1 MYVSKYPYIIFREY
15 PDYGYL
21 TDNRNFGYDTQSKSM
36 IKVGDRVISK
46 SGCVFYSVLSEVP
59 EDVSVIVSR
68 LMPIFINAPYDII
81 YNDACEFYAELAQ
94 GGFVFCN
101 NEYTE
106 WSRDSYFSYANAEPV
121 ELSQVVSDDFAHE
134 DVFGETQQLTRV
146 QVDVSGFCNEKC
158 VHCYIPESCK
168 RGLMSLDLFARIVE
182 QCRDNNVLNITISGG
197 EPMINPN
204 LIHFLNLCGQ
214 NNFSVNLLTNLTLL
228 SDEILHVLVAN
239 PLISVQTSLYSMNED
254 IHDSIT
260 RLPGSFRK
268 TIQAIRLLHQH
279 NIPIQ
284 INCPIMK
291 QNKDDYS
298 DVMTWAQ
305 SMNIEA
311 DSDYMLFGC
320 YDCSKKNLK
329 CRLSL
334 SEVEAVV
341 TSQCES
347 GAYVDKLFT
356 EASNKQLD
364 ENQPICSV
372 CSASICISNQG
383 NVYPCEGWQGYSVGS
398 ILESSLLDI
407 WRSSE
412 RVLMLRKLKLGD
424 FPQCVSCDYIRYC
437 SPCLYR
443 NANENSG
450 DFHKVSPYFCKV
462 AELQK
467 RVVEQ
472 EIYKRNNG

>member
-1 MYVSKYPYIIFREY
+1 MYVSKYPHIIFREY

-46 SGCVFYSVLSEVP
+46 TGCVFYYVLSETP
-59 EDVSVIVSR
+59 QDITVIVSR
-68 LMPIFINAPYDII
+68 LMSIFTNAPYDEI
-81 YNDACEFYAELAQ
+81 YNDACEFYSELAQ
-94 GGFVFCN
+94 GGFISYSD
-101 NEYTE
+101 EYVE
-106 WSRDSYFSYANAEPV
+106 WSRDSYFSYANNALV
-121 ELSQVVSDDFAHE
+121 ELPKVETDDFAYD
-134 DVFGETQQLTRV
+134 DVFGEIQQLTRV
-146 QVDVSGFCNEKC
+146 QVDVSGYCNEKC
-158 VHCYIPESCK
+158 VHCYIPQSCK
-168 RGLMSLDLFARIVE
+168 RGLMSIDLFTRILE

-204 LIHFLNLCGQ
+204 LIDFLKLCCQ

-228 SDEILHVLVAN
+228 SDEILQVLVAN

-254 IHDSIT
+254 THDSIT
-260 RLPGSFRK
+260 GLQGSFKK
-268 TIQAIRLLHQH
+268 TIQAIRLLHRH

-298 DVMTWAQ
+298 DVITWAQ

-424 FPQCVSCDYIRYC
+424 FPQCVSCDYLRYC

-472 EIYKRNNG
+472 EICKRDNR

>member
-1 MYVSKYPYIIFREY
+1 M
-15 PDYGYL
+15 
-21 TDNRNFGYDTQSKSM
+21 
-36 IKVGDRVISK
+36 
-46 SGCVFYSVLSEVP
+46 
-59 EDVSVIVSR
+59 
-68 LMPIFINAPYDII
+68 
-81 YNDACEFYAELAQ
+81 
-94 GGFVFCN
+94 
-101 NEYTE
+101 
-106 WSRDSYFSYANAEPV
+106 
-121 ELSQVVSDDFAHE
+121 
-134 DVFGETQQLTRV
+134 
-146 QVDVSGFCNEKC
+146 
-158 VHCYIPESCK
+158 
-168 RGLMSLDLFARIVE
+168 
-182 QCRDNNVLNITISGG
+182 
-197 EPMINPN
+197 
-204 LIHFLNLCGQ
+204 
-214 NNFSVNLLTNLTLL
+214 LTNLTLL
-228 SDEILHVLVAN
+228 SDEILRVLVAN

-260 RLPGSFRK
+260 GLQGSFKK
-268 TIQAIRLLHQH
+268 TIQAIRLLHRH

-298 DVMTWAQ
+298 DVITWAQ

-412 RVLMLRKLKLGD
+412 RVLMLRKLKLED

-450 DFHKVSPYFCKV
+450 DFHKVSSYFCKV

-472 EIYKRNNG
+472 EICKRDN